1 MFFIF
6 KKEVVSFFSSL
17 TGYIA
22 VGVFLLLCSWFLWLS
37 PGDLNVLDA
46 GYASI
51 DGLFFIAPW
60 LFLFLAPAIT
70 MRSFAE
76 ERKAGTME
84 MLLTHPLTELD
95 LIAGK
100 FLAAVAVAAIA
111 LLPALLYF
119 YTVADLGNPAG
130 NVDSGATW
138 GALIGLLL
146 LAACYSAVG
155 IFASLLTDSQL
166 VAFLLAAAMCFFMYL
181 GFDGLAELPYAK
193 AINSAVANLGLSR
206 HYKSISRGVVDLRD
220 MAYFAGVIA
229 VFLAAARLKLRARA
243 WAIRN

>member
-6 KKEVVSFFSSL
+6 KKEVASFFSSL

-37 PGDLNVLDA
+37 PGEMNVLNA
-46 GYASI
+46 GYANI

-84 MLLTHPLTELD
+84 MLLTHPLTEAQ

-100 FLAAVAVAAIA
+100 FLAAVTVVAVS

-119 YTVADLGNPAG
+119 YTVSDLGNPVG

-138 GALIGLLL
+138 GALTGLLL
-146 LAACYSAVG
+146 LAACYVAVG

-166 VAFLLAAAMCFFMYL
+166 VAFLLAAAICFFIYA
-181 GFDGLAELPYAK
+181 GFDGLAELPYVK
-193 AINSAVANLGLSR
+193 NINSAVANLGVSR
-206 HYKSISRGVVDLRD
+206 HYKSISRGVIDLRD

-229 VFLAAARLKLRARA
+229 VFLSAARLKLRARA
-243 WAIRN
+243 WGR